1 MEDDT
6 ISPHPLRNGDNDSRR
21 SLTPN
26 TVHCTPPPSSPTPS
40 LPSTD
45 QTSDIPL
52 TQAVLRL
59 IQCSQCSRPLQ
70 TPLRLPCGNTV
81 CRGCL
86 PPLHRRRGVTY
97 PATEERK
104 DGFTCSACLGE
115 HCVGDCGTDVL
126 LTRLVEVF
134 DEVLRSDATEA
145 GESPNGEDG
154 LRGGMEELYALIRAN
169 RFDYNAYG
177 GTCERDGQTDARSAM
192 VLARLTE
199 RLRGELDCHVCYS
212 LILDPLTTC
221 CGHTFCHRCVAMVL
235 DHSDLCPVCRRKL
248 NMSSTLQCEP
258 VNKRVAALIETLFP
272 EQIASR
278 REASALEES
287 NPNETSLPLFVSSL
301 SLPTMPTF
309 LHIFEPRYRLM
320 IRRVMQSRGRKF
332 GMVMYNRAGRLQEG
346 LGRSQFLQYGTVLVV
361 DRYEL
366 LPDGRS
372 LVVATGVSRFK
383 VLGSV
388 LVDGYH
394 VGRIQRVEDI
404 SITEEEAR
412 EALETSATA
421 VDAVE
426 GSERPLDS
434 MSTQELFQFGLDFVR
449 RQHGQGAVWLRPRA
463 LLAYGDIPT
472 DPVRFPWWFASILPV
487 WEEEKYAL
495 LSATSVRERLK
506 ITARWIRKL
515 ESPVPLLIFA
525 VLPII
530 LGAGT
535 TSLPLGSSVFTTF
548 TPFSMS
554 VSVSFGSAGPFTVNS
569 GQPHFQRE
577 GSETHL
583 PQIVVVSIFL
593 AIFLAQVAVNAAQ
606 VWRTRRRNRVEAA
619 EQPPT
624 TQAPANPQ
632 GEAEGE
638 DREPG

>member
-1 MEDDT
+1 MEDDA
-6 ISPHPLRNGDNDSRR
+6 IPPHGDNDSHRP
-21 SLTPN
+21 LTPN
-26 TVHCTPPPSSPTPS
+26 TAIHCPPPPSSSPPTSS
-40 LPSTD
+40 LPSAD
-45 QTSDIPL
+45 RPADIPL

-97 PATEERK
+97 PATEARR
-104 DGFTCSACLGE
+104 DGFTCSACLGD

-134 DEVLRSDATEA
+134 DEVLRPAATEA
-145 GESPNGEDG
+145 EENATGEE
-154 LRGGMEELYALIRAN
+154 GGMEGLYALIREG
-169 RFDYNAYG
+169 RFDYNGYG
-177 GTCERDGQTDARSAM
+177 GACERDGGQTDARSAT
-192 VLARLTE
+192 VLGRLAE
-199 RLRGELDCHVCYS
+199 RLRGELDCHVCYA

-221 CGHTFCHRCVAMVL
+221 CGHTFCQRCVAMVL
-235 DHSDLCPVCRRKL
+235 GHSDLCPVCRRKL
-248 NMSSTLQCEP
+248 NMSSTLQSEP
-258 VNKRVAALIETLFP
+258 VNQRIAALIEALFP
-272 EQIASR
+272 EQVAAR
-278 REASALEES
+278 RETSALEES
-287 NPNETSLPLFVSSL
+287 NPNETTLPLFVSSL

-320 IRRVMQSRGRKF
+320 IRRVMQSRGRRF

-388 LVDGYH
+388 VVDGYQ
-394 VGRIQRVEDI
+394 VGRIQRVDDI

-421 VDAVE
+421 VDVE
-426 GSERPLDS
+426 GSAERPLES
-434 MSTQELFQFGLDFVR
+434 MSTQELFQLGLDFVR

-472 DPVRFPWWFASILPV
+472 DPARFPWWFASILPV

-515 ESPVPLLIFA
+515 ESRQWYVPRALTCIRH
-525 VLPII
+525 VWYP
-530 LGAGT
+530 GT
-535 TSLPLGSSVFTTF
+535 HRP
-548 TPFSMS
+548 P
-554 VSVSFGSAGPFTVNS
+554 SAG
-569 GQPHFQRE
+569 
-577 GSETHL
+577 L
-583 PQIVVVSIFL
+583 I
-593 AIFLAQVAVNAAQ
+593 
-606 VWRTRRRNRVEAA
+606 
-619 EQPPT
+619 
-624 TQAPANPQ
+624 APARPSRLSC
-632 GEAEGE
+632 
-638 DREPG
+638 D